1 MSKGHSG
8 SEQEESK
15 MDYQIYSEMVQQIHN
30 EEAERERLIQAARK
44 QRQKGDSLLR
54 RIYASFI
61 QAISR
66 PKRAEGP
73 AHPPV
78 DVSKREPVV

>member
-1 MSKGHSG
+1 
-8 SEQEESK
+8 

-54 RIYASFI
+54 RIIAVFNKAMS
-61 QAISR
+61 SR
-66 PKRAEGP
+66 RKAEGGL
-73 AHPPV
+73 HPPV
-78 DVSKREPVV
+78 AVSKREPVT